1 MTIPIQF
8 GNGSIDDSGARKL
21 LSADQAFSYIAP
33 QNTAPLKAKQ
43 KRSET
48 IKIKKFYA
56 HRNNGN
62 FS

>member
-8 GNGSIDDSGARKL
+8 ENGSIDDSRARKL
-21 LSADQAFSYIAP
+21 LSADLAFSYIAP

-48 IKIKKFYA
+48 IKIK
-56 HRNNGN
+56 
-62 FS
+62 